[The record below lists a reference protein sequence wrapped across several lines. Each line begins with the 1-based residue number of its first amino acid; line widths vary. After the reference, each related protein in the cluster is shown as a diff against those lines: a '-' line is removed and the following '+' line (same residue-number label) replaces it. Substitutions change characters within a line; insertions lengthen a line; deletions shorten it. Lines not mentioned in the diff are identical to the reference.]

1 MALPSAPFD
10 PAQSIFNGLSV
21 IQLKLTPPLSGA
33 TGATD
38 TITKTAHGF
47 VVGQGVVFVS
57 GTGFTGLT
65 GGNTYYVVAVPTA
78 DTFKVSATVGGS
90 AITGYSAAT
99 VGVFQ
104 PVLVFEATQLD
115 DDPEQEMKYLARP
128 GMDGVV
134 RNVRAVRTK
143 ANDKFTFGLEE
154 VKRLL
159 PIFGGALHGYRKGT
173 ATLWVPDVDDASGKC
188 ALKSP
193 VDFDCAVS
201 RDGKMT
207 HGNSDFSKTSIK
219 LESLEGAPLIWTP
232 DAAT

>member
-21 IQLKLTPPLSGA
+21 IQLKLSPPLSGA

-57 GTGFTGLT
+57 GTGFAGLT
-65 GGNTYYVVAVPTA
+65 AGNPYYVVAVPTA

-99 VGVFQ
+99 AGVFQ

-115 DDPEQEMKYLARP
+115 DDPEQEMKYLARS

-143 ANDKFTFGLEE
+143 ANDKWTYGLDE
-154 VKRLL
+154 VKRL
-159 PIFGGALHGYRKGT
+159 PKIFDGALHGYKKGT
-173 ATLWVPDVDDASGKC
+173 CTIWVPDVDDQTGKV
-188 ALKSP
+188 ALKSTS
-193 VDFDCAVS
+193 DFGCAVS

-207 HGNSDFSKTSIK
+207 HGNSDFSKSTIK
-219 LESLEGAPLIWTP
+219 IESLEGTPITWTV
-232 DAAT
+232 DGAA

>member
-21 IQLKLTPPLSGA
+21 VQLKLSPAL
-33 TGATD
+33 TGVTASTD
-38 TITKTAHGF
+38 TLSKTAHGLA
-47 VVGQGVVFVS
+47 VGQGVVFNS

-65 GGNTYYVVAVPTA
+65 AANTYYVVVVPTA
-78 DTFKVSATVGGS
+78 DTFKLSATVGGS
-90 AITGYSAAT
+90 ALTPGTST
-99 VGVFQ
+99 VGSFQ

-115 DDPEQEMKYLARP
+115 DDPEQEMKYLARA

-219 LESLEGAPLIWTP
+219 IESLEGAPLIWTP